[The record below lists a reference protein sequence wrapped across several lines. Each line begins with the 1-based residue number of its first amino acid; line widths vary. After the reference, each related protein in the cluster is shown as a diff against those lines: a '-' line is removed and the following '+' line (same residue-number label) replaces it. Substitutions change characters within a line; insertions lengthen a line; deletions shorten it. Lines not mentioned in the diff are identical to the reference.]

1 MGATVSIAEPEDIPL
16 EQRRACL
23 PGDGP
28 SLEGIVQLL
37 KSKVKFTGFQPDAP
51 YSQDVDPCRHAQ

>member
-23 PGDGP
+23 PGDSP

-37 KSKVKFTGFQPDAP
+37 KSKVKFTGLTRN
-51 YSQDVDPCRHAQ
+51 DPKFAS